1 MTMHLL
7 PAHYTTTRTGKNKSK
22 VDASKHRNGWL
33 EYNKQMKGCG
43 LPALSFDDYILNL
56 KGKLKPKLRGVVS
69 NPMHTSSQVRENIK
83 YNSEGEAAGAAIAK
97 PTHVYTGN
105 YIKGIAVMHKSNSVP
120 ITSHEQAI
128 DVANMRR

>member
-7 PAHYTTTRTGKNKSK
+7 PSYYTTTRNGKSKSK
-22 VDASKHRNGWL
+22 VDASKHKADWL
-33 EYNKQMKGCG
+33 EYNKQMKGYG

-56 KGKLKPKLRGVVS
+56 QSKLKPRLKGVVS
-69 NPMHTSSQVRENIK
+69 NPMHASSQVRGNIK
-83 YNSEGEAAGAAIAK
+83 YNSEGESIGTAVAK

-120 ITSHEQAI
+120 ITSREQAEDI
-128 DVANMRR
+128 SKMRR